1 MNFTKAE
8 GPFKIINLDHVS
20 HIDYNGYRTIT
31 FLLKTGEN
39 IEWDYKKKRYAHLD
53 MDSMRAHFENEWE
66 LNYVTVEEELT
77 HLKEQNSKLYN

>member
-39 IEWDYKKKRYAHLD
+39 IE
-53 MDSMRAHFENEWE
+53 
-66 LNYVTVEEELT
+66 
-77 HLKEQNSKLYN
+77 